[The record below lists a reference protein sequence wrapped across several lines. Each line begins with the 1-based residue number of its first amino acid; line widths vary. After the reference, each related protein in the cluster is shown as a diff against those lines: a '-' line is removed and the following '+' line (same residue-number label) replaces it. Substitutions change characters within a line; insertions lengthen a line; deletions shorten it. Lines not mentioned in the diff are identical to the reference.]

1 MIKDYYNIL
10 ELLPQATLT
19 EIRQAYRHLAKRYH
33 PDKNNNDPYATAQ
46 FNEIKEAYEVLTN
59 PAKKETYL
67 QERWYN
73 QSIGKKRKTE
83 AITPVSILR
92 LSLELEKYVSKLDIH
107 RMNKAGLSG
116 YIHELLSNE
125 TIEKLKQFDERGI
138 IRQII
143 TTMLTAMRCL
153 PLKFA
158 IPLSTRLEDL
168 AKGDE
173 MSLQR
178 IKEFLKDQKKSFL
191 WDKYKALV
199 IVIFTIL
206 ICLLIYF
213 TSK

>member
-1 MIKDYYNIL
+1 
-10 ELLPQATLT
+10 
-19 EIRQAYRHLAKRYH
+19 
-33 PDKNNNDPYATAQ
+33 
-46 FNEIKEAYEVLTN
+46 
-59 PAKKETYL
+59 
-67 QERWYN
+67 
-73 QSIGKKRKTE
+73 
-83 AITPVSILR
+83 
-92 LSLELEKYVSKLDIH
+92 
-107 RMNKAGLSG
+107 MNKAGLSA

-158 IPLSTRLEDL
+158 IPLSARLGNL